1 MAMNYVGNIAILDRG
16 DAPAQVV
23 IDKNARSLAQRVADD
38 TREELDRV
46 MGRVEHIYDDLD
58 AADKLQQNTRLS
70 SMEYLSDVFELEE
83 LLKDQVKKK
92 KYQQQVTVFVI
103 GFQNVAGTKLKLL
116 QQVNDFFMDSSQQM
130 EEEDLATPTP
140 EFNLDEVAENMA
152 STIDTAQDLSKKLG
166 EINHEMVEYLTS
178 VSATKAGN
186 RGKRKLEKAL
196 GAAKEDIQ
204 KLTDNLLAAQ
214 QELEDR
220 EEKMQQLFKQ
230 IEGKSMEVNKFK
242 TAAEVARKAA
252 AEADLLQD
260 ELEKRDKRITEM
272 RRKIADLE
280 LEVGQVSYS
289 REQTQGRMS
298 KANTHGKEKIESL
311 QTALD
316 DKINEL
322 AINKKELQN
331 LHEQQTEE
339 LTKDHAETIEKMKQD
354 HAEEI
359 RKLME
364 EMQEVEEHVNK
375 MSFEKSSDVD
385 ALIKEKEKAMEEMF
399 ESKMEDARKQLEKE
413 IKAAAPPE
421 PKAKKGG
428 KKKGKEEPKKDPKA
442 TAEAQAALAKL
453 LNANKPPTPATPAEG
468 SMIEQNKES
477 SRNTSRAESR
487 PKPGSRGSNKGKSP
501 SRPNTKSSSVSPARK
516 PQRSKSEIATQ
527 DDGDGPNSGQVV
539 RGPPTRGS
547 QQHTNLDTVDEDY
560 DINVEDLPDILN
572 EDAWAVPKTP
582 QDLKLKYAQHR
593 LLSKHKLAELG
604 DDVEA
609 ANATTQRKVKTLKV
623 QFQEHKAK
631 WSKEREILIEQ
642 IEQLQKLQNEAEHE
656 ADEAMNQLETFIDEQ
671 EKLEK
676 EEEKLRDHVMSRS
689 GMTKISLDEAK
700 SSLQTTL
707 DANAKSDLDLQER
720 LMQQTDD
727 AKAEEM
733 ANKLANLGRVKSEPE
748 VKASPT
754 EEEELQRSK
763 TEPPGGIL
771 KSDLNVK
778 DLKISRKAVSF
789 VEEPKSKTPSEPEQ
803 PPVNIEPEEEDDLAP
818 EQIQALKEVRE
829 MMDESKMAAETFTV
843 LTKLRTDLQTTNED
857 EQGLSDEQWMRTA
870 TIMTMSTR
878 VAKEATILGLSPEG
892 VFYSF
897 ARINPKDGITQ
908 ESLKNVDFT
917 QKALPQLDPQYI
929 KMKSA
934 MESELETELTGLTG
948 LTGVSG
954 PGMVA
959 GNFDAVSIS
968 SRSIPMSAGTTR
980 SITRPQ
986 ISGTNE
992 DEIRASSVLSRVSL
1006 RDQFKNHLDAQR
1018 SMTAERRSNTPAI
1031 DVESYKSTVLN
1042 EELDEN
1048 ADIPFTEEEGTATMS
1063 FHKGTSPPPGSTM
1076 MSSSQH
1082 APSLHSKASS
1092 RKSLSIAEHPVVNE
1106 YIKTY
1111 DVVINFKDTLS
1122 KLFLDKDMMSL
1133 AEILADLDP
1142 VMFNREI
1149 KVQPQIEMMTSSVL
1163 KVLEEITSLISSI
1176 LFNDRDYNVSSLLN
1190 VSRDPTRTLDAGST
1204 HGSLKSGKSVATTDD
1219 VRELRDAYFEIE
1231 KRLEEQRRRYEE
1243 QNSHNTVL
1251 MMEMQDTINQLQR
1264 EISTIDKERQ
1274 DQKEATSSPEPSIM
1288 FTRLDVERNTKVIK
1302 RAGDEGRLPNAVI
1315 QDAVKNMED
1324 YSSLPARRLVH
1335 LVQKYVH
1342 HCQMKDIE
1350 ENVRKSRSLND
1361 NVFMILDKMESLQN
1375 KRAQKW
1381 ADRMDEMGSERLR
1394 LANLLMETLNGIE
1407 QESGIFLIK
1416 PMYSYKARALTDKY
1430 QAKVSQ
1436 KAYRPPRELSPL
1448 PGHGRHSQQS
1458 HLAPAPTPSSN
1469 ARGYN
1474 KSDKVMSEE
1483 RKASPDDPGAGI
1495 LGAAP
1500 NWVGEQPTS
1509 SWNPGAS
1516 EAAELPDEHLFRINN
1531 LMNTPKIL
1539 EMDVNRM
1546 LIGQNNI
1553 SAKIIGGSPTS
1564 IASNLRSYVSVQ
1576 RQPQNGPIKKDHL
1589 RPKSTGG
1596 IDSSAAPPTTP
1607 MRDSLPQSAASMKRA
1622 RFSDMDGH
1630 VSKSLP
1636 NTPPPLPP
1644 ITRQS
1649 TKSSDLPVPP
1659 ASPPG
1664 SSLRQ
1669 SPPIMNDDDDII
1681 PSHVTKVIATSSKG
1695 ELTLDNMNPET

>member
-359 RKLME
+359 RKLM
-364 EMQEVEEHVNK
+364 
-375 MSFEKSSDVD
+375 
-385 ALIKEKEKAMEEMF
+385 
-399 ESKMEDARKQLEKE
+399 
-413 IKAAAPPE
+413 
-421 PKAKKGG
+421 
-428 KKKGKEEPKKDPKA
+428 
-442 TAEAQAALAKL
+442 
-453 LNANKPPTPATPAEG
+453 G

-754 EEEELQRSK
+754 EEEE
-763 TEPPGGIL
+763 
-771 KSDLNVK
+771 
-778 DLKISRKAVSF
+778 
-789 VEEPKSKTPSEPEQ
+789 
-803 PPVNIEPEEEDDLAP
+803 
-818 EQIQALKEVRE
+818 
-829 MMDESKMAAETFTV
+829 
-843 LTKLRTDLQTTNED
+843 
-857 EQGLSDEQWMRTA
+857 
-870 TIMTMSTR
+870 
-878 VAKEATILGLSPEG
+878 
-892 VFYSF
+892 
-897 ARINPKDGITQ
+897 
-908 ESLKNVDFT
+908 
-917 QKALPQLDPQYI
+917 
-929 KMKSA
+929 
-934 MESELETELTGLTG
+934 
-948 LTGVSG
+948 
-954 PGMVA
+954 
-959 GNFDAVSIS
+959 
-968 SRSIPMSAGTTR
+968 
-980 SITRPQ
+980 

>member
-359 RKLME
+359 RKLM
-364 EMQEVEEHVNK
+364 
-375 MSFEKSSDVD
+375 
-385 ALIKEKEKAMEEMF
+385 
-399 ESKMEDARKQLEKE
+399 
-413 IKAAAPPE
+413 
-421 PKAKKGG
+421 
-428 KKKGKEEPKKDPKA
+428 
-442 TAEAQAALAKL
+442 
-453 LNANKPPTPATPAEG
+453 G